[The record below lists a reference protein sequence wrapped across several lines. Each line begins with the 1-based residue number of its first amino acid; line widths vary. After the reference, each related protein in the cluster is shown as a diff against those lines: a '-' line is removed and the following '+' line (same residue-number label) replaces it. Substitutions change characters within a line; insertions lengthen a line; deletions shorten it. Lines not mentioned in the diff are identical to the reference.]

1 MLLPQGC
8 QVTYFA
14 RGLTTYASA
23 VQDSWL
29 AFEDRL
35 DWSTISLVVHRS
47 NMSSI
52 PQLVQST
59 DVEVSRPVPKAL
71 L

>member
-1 MLLPQGC
+1 M
-8 QVTYFA
+8 
-14 RGLTTYASA
+14 
-23 VQDSWL
+23 
-29 AFEDRL
+29 AFEDRI
-35 DWSTISLVVHRS
+35 DWSAISLVVHRS